1 MAATAAYI
9 GSQGRNLFLRSIAN
23 RTIGVQSN
31 GASAATQI
39 REFDIITR
47 NPDGTIETLLRPF
60 AEIDYKTSGGHDSY
74 NSLQLSLSRRS
85 ARGLS
90 TNAQYAIGYS
100 KGNTGGS
107 NEATTAGNNARA
119 ITDFDYDDGYNNFDV
134 RHTFNLSQL
143 LGDNFGAKRQRP
155 GITPGRV
162 FHG

>member
-1 MAATAAYI
+1 MTNPNQANGAFVI
-9 GSQGRNLFLRSIAN
+9 RQFSIVQRDGAGN
-23 RTIGVQSN
+23 ITGVQ
-31 GASAATQI
+31 
-39 REFDIITR
+39 
-47 NPDGTIETLLRPF
+47 NPY